1 MTAISRKW
9 PQRFPLRVL
18 LGFIQMTVQK
28 TRKWN
33 MRKNW
38 YQYML
43 GCAVVLCLAA
53 FAGCTQAGKSLQG
66 FSATSYVSSVRP
78 ALSIQAVNMPLK
90 VRAQGFGTLYRPS
103 MTGVS
108 VSVYSAVYA
117 TSPKEPVA
125 IVTHAKLPTHK
136 RWIWSTVY
144 PRPASVHEATEQVGP
159 LAMTAFTYLVPCI
172 TDPFAGVAGEETA
185 EGQQSYWIARHFA
198 APANFRYDKISLEY
212 REPAPKE
219 MTSLSSGIPYGM
231 TEWLAGFEERAR
243 KAFAITE
250 PQGSASDL
258 AGADMGSV
266 RWRYMND
273 AWLGDVM
280 ERYDRDRRF

>member
-1 MTAISRKW
+1 
-9 PQRFPLRVL
+9 
-18 LGFIQMTVQK
+18 
-28 TRKWN
+28 

-38 YQYML
+38 YQCML

-53 FAGCTQAGKSLQG
+53 FAGCTHAGKSLQG
-66 FSATSYVSSVRP
+66 FSGNGYVSVVRP

-90 VRAQGFGTLYRPS
+90 VCAQGSGTLYRPS
-103 MTGVS
+103 MTGVP
-108 VSVYSAVYA
+108 VPVYCAVYA

-159 LAMTAFTYLVPCI
+159 LTMTAFTYLVPCS
-172 TDPFAGVAGEETA
+172 TDPFAGLAGEETA

-198 APANFRYDKISLEY
+198 SPANFRYDKISLEY

-219 MTSLSSGIPYGM
+219 MTTLSSGIPYGL
-231 TEWLAGFEERAR
+231 TDWLAGFEERAR
-243 KAFAITE
+243 KAFAITQ
-250 PQGSASDL
+250 PQDSATDL
-258 AGADMGSV
+258 AGAGMASV
-266 RWRYMND
+266 RWRYMSD
-273 AWLGDVM
+273 PWLGDVM
-280 ERYDRDRRF
+280 EHYDRDRRF